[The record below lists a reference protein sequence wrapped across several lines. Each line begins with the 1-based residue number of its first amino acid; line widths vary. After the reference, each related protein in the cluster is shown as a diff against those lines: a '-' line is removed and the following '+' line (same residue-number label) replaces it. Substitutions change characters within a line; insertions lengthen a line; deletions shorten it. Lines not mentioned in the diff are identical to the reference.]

1 MADQQKKSYT
11 AAGVYAFLW
20 YVPVVAILAVTPLIV
35 YLTVL
40 PVPETFRKFWISDFN
55 FDFFSFC
62 KARWFIIWSVVLL
75 LSFLLCLY
83 KRKDEYLSF
92 AWRTKY
98 FWIVW
103 IVFTLSILLS
113 AVFSPVPQIAWGGM
127 FDRYEG
133 GWVWVSYCL
142 LLAASAFLL
151 RHDTDFRYFTGA
163 IIFSTTI
170 IALIGVFQY
179 FGMDL
184 FRSDF
189 GQWIILP
196 AKFITA
202 KFGFT
207 FGKGKIYSTFYN
219 TNYGGNIAGI
229 ALPLAVCRCLF
240 VSGFKRGATLLLGYA
255 LLIFV
260 LATGSR
266 SQAGAF
272 GLFVAFTFL
281 IIYLVRHDRSKLK
294 HLALIFT
301 LFIPIFIGM
310 DIYADGAISGKFVST
325 FLIKKLAVQPP
336 VEDTPLKDQTQPPVG
351 DNLLNEQKQPLT
363 GDALL
368 NEQKK
373 MIRNNLMQVKDRVLF
388 GEAFFDEKIID
399 YGHLGG
405 GRGYIYLRALELL
418 LKSPSWLGTGPDT
431 FILSFPQ
438 EDAYRLFGGFPRP
451 ELIDK
456 MHSMFLQI
464 WFNTG
469 PVSFITFVL
478 MLLLHFANS
487 VQIFW
492 KIQAKTYIEVHGLGF
507 FLGWMGF
514 LGAALFNDSAISV
527 SPYFWAVFGASIAA
541 NYVIRSTN
549 PLFTGILAGES

>member
-1 MADQQKKSYT
+1 LADQQKKSYT

-20 YVPVVAILAVTPLIV
+20 YIPVVAILAVTPLIV

-127 FDRYEG
+127 YDRYEG

-196 AKFITA
+196 AKFLTA

-325 FLIKKLAVQPP
+325 FLSKKLAVQPP
-336 VEDTPLKDQTQPPVG
+336 VGDTSLKDQT
-351 DNLLNEQKQPLT
+351 QPLT

-388 GEAFFDEKIID
+388 GEAFFGEKIID

-418 LKSPSWLGTGPDT
+418 IKSPSWLGTGPDT

-507 FLGWMGF
+507 FLGWTAF
-514 LGAALFNDSAISV
+514 LGVALFNDSAISV